1 MKAIFYDSDKIVSE
15 GILYGLLEVGIDVT
29 RSELKVTLDDLNAEQ
44 IDIISDEVKNFDFA
58 ISRSFSV
65 NIAEGCHIA
74 ETAYISWSYDSP
86 VRALYRKEALYP
98 INRVFVFDKKQ
109 LARLKAI
116 GLENVYYEPLAA
128 NMTKAAL
135 VNISE
140 SDLIRFDRDVSF
152 IGSLYDKGYY
162 ESFMKEAPQCLDD
175 CESLLNKSLC
185 KWDGSVIFDNLNERC
200 IDSLYRIVS
209 KENRELYSMSDRF
222 LTELIVL
229 SYELSRRERV
239 EILNASAQHFDT
251 VIHTYDPDKF
261 KDILKARTLP
271 PIDFYSDDIFRIYAA
286 SKINLN
292 ITLRSIE
299 SGVPQRVFDIL
310 SVGGFVMSNYQEEA
324 AELFEPDKE
333 IVLFRSTDEFIDKAT
348 YYIANEKKRL
358 EIGAR
363 GYLKCRD
370 KYNYANSIRSMLSKL

>member
-1 MKAIFYDSDKIVSE
+1 MKAIFYDSDMIVSE
-15 GILYGLLEVGIDVT
+15 GILYGLIETGVDVT
-29 RSELKVTLDDLNAEQ
+29 RSELIVMLDDLNEEQ
-44 IDIISDEVKNFDFA
+44 IDVIAKEVKEYNFA

-74 ETAYISWSYDSP
+74 ETCYISWSYDSP

-98 INRVFVFDKKQ
+98 TNRVFVFDKKQ
-109 LARLKAI
+109 LVRLREI
-116 GLENVYYEPLAA
+116 GMENVYYEPLAA

-135 VNISE
+135 INIT
-140 SDLIRFDRDVSF
+140 DDDILRFERDVSF
-152 IGSLYDKGYY
+152 IGSIYDKGFYDA
-162 ESFMKEAPQCLDD
+162 FMNEAPMCLDE
-175 CESLLNKSLC
+175 CESLFAKYLC
-185 KWDGSVIFDNLNERC
+185 SWDGSVIFDELSEEC
-200 IDSLYRIVS
+200 IKKLYAIVS
-209 KENRELYSMSDRF
+209 KENREFYSLSDRF
-222 LTELIVL
+222 LTEVIIL
-229 SYELSRRERV
+229 SYELSRRDRI
-239 EILNASAQHFDT
+239 EILNASADHFTT
-251 VIHTYDPDKF
+251 VVHTYDPEKYAGV
-261 KDILKARTLP
+261 IKADLRP
-271 PIDFYSDDIFRIYAA
+271 PVEMYSDDLFRIYAA

-292 ITLRSIE
+292 VTLRSIE

-333 IVLFRSTDEFIDKAT
+333 IVMFGSTEEFIDKAR

-370 KYNYANSIRSMLSKL
+370 KYNYANAVKSMLSKL